1 MYSRSIKVM
10 YDNKLHY
17 SFTLCQTWTSTKM
30 NSIFTTIVLLVT
42 FSASLSILHTRPE
55 DAKLNF
61 TELGM
66 KYGHSVEE
74 HDVVTEDGY
83 ILTLFHIPGIR
94 DGPVLLMHG
103 ILDSADTF
111 IIRGKLSL
119 VITMADKGYDVW
131 AGNTRGNKY
140 GRKHKY
146 LDPDTDAEFWDFSF
160 QEAGY
165 YDLAATVDFV
175 LDTTGG
181 KSIRT
186 IGHSQGTSAHFVLL
200 STRPEYNKKIK
211 GFIALAP
218 IAFLNHLIPPVTTVT
233 KVGPLINKFL
243 KSLGIE
249 ELLRDRSAASE
260 LIELICSQG
269 IISYDLCF
277 ILAVSPF
284 AGFDPK
290 RIEPDF
296 WEVITGHYPAASSR
310 KSLVHFDQI
319 ALGKRFA
326 NYDFGPLQNFR
337 RYKLLVAPSYNLG
350 KVTTKI
356 SLIVGQNDALSR
368 VKDVDILKSL
378 LPREPKYHLMEPI
391 LWNHLDFVWANDMD
405 VYLYPYIFSSLE
417 DFE

>member
-1 MYSRSIKVM
+1 MSTIISITV
-10 YDNKLHY
+10 
-17 SFTLCQTWTSTKM
+17 
-30 NSIFTTIVLLVT
+30 ILLVT
-42 FSASLSILHTRPE
+42 LPASLSVLHTRPE

-61 TELGM
+61 TELGI

-83 ILTLFHIPGIR
+83 ILTLFHIPGKRSQSI
-94 DGPVLLMHG
+94 LLIHG
-103 ILDSADTF
+103 IFDSADTF
-111 IIRGKLSL
+111 IIRGQLSL
-119 VITMADKGYDVW
+119 VLTMANKGYDVW

-140 GRKHKY
+140 GRRHTY
-146 LDPDTDAEFWDFSF
+146 LDPDTDAEFWDFSLH
-160 QEAGY
+160 EAGY
-165 YDLAATVDFV
+165 YDLAAIVDFV
-175 LDTTGG
+175 LEWTDE

-218 IAFLNHLIPPVTTVT
+218 VAFLNNLIPPVSTVT
-233 KVGPLINKFL
+233 EVGPVINKFL

-249 ELLRDRSAASE
+249 ELLRDQSAARE

-269 IISYDLCF
+269 IISYDLCY
-277 ILAVSPF
+277 ILANSPF
-284 AGFDPK
+284 LGFDSK

-296 WEVITGHYPAASSR
+296 WEVITGHCPAATSR

-319 ALGKRFA
+319 ALSKRFA
-326 NYDFGPLQNFR
+326 NYDYGTLENFR
-337 RYKLLVAPSYNLG
+337 RYKVLVPPSYNLG
-350 KVTTKI
+350 KITTNI
-356 SLIVGQNDALSR
+356 SLIVGQNDLLSR
-368 VKDVDILKSL
+368 VKDVNNLKSL

-391 LWNHLDFVWANDMD
+391 LWNHVDFVWANDMD